1 MNRDEMLGR
10 VRDRTSPWDMLIIG
24 GGATGVGTA
33 VDAASRGYD
42 VLLIEQSDFGKG
54 TSSRSTKLIH
64 GGVRYLQQGN
74 ISLVMEAL
82 KERGILRRNAPHL
95 VHDLAFIV
103 PNYDWWEA
111 PFYGIGMKVYD
122 LLAGQYGFGASRLL
136 SREET
141 LRRIPTL
148 KTEGLRGGVVYYDG
162 QFDDARLLIHLV
174 MTAAERGAT
183 LLNYVRLVA
192 LRKNSNGF
200 LNGAVLLDVETGT
213 EYEVRARVIINATGP
228 FTDAVR
234 RLDEPDAPPLI
245 APSQGVHLV
254 FDKSFLPGESSIMV
268 PHTRATVVG
277 TTDVPV
283 AEPALE
289 PAPTSEEIDFII
301 ETAGEYLYK
310 APGRADVLSAFTG
323 IRPLVKSSQGKNTA
337 ALSREHSIHISG
349 SGLVTI
355 AGGKWTTY
363 RNSSPSPV
371 SPASSRSTA
380 ITPARRSSAGWRVTA
395 PTLPPWPTCS
405 VRTARLQRSCTRRC
419 PPLPAKCSGPC
430 GARRR
435 GRWMIFSPAAPAACC

>member
-1 MNRDEMLGR
+1 
-10 VRDRTSPWDMLIIG
+10 
-24 GGATGVGTA
+24 VGW
-33 VDAASRGYD
+33 
-42 VLLIEQSDFGKG
+42 F
-54 TSSRSTKLIH
+54 
-64 GGVRYLQQGN
+64 
-74 ISLVMEAL
+74 
-82 KERGILRRNAPHL
+82 
-95 VHDLAFIV
+95 
-103 PNYDWWEA
+103 
-111 PFYGIGMKVYD
+111 
-122 LLAGQYGFGASRLL
+122 
-136 SREET
+136 
-141 LRRIPTL
+141 
-148 KTEGLRGGVVYYDG
+148 
-162 QFDDARLLIHLV
+162 
-174 MTAAERGAT
+174 ERGAT

-268 PHTRATVVG
+268 PHTRDGRVLFAIPWLGATVVG

-310 APGRADVLSAFTG
+310 APARADVLSAFTG
-323 IRPLVKSSQGKNTA
+323 IRPLVRSSQGKNTA

-363 RNSSPSPV
+363 RKMAEDCVDHAATLAALESQPCLTRQLQIHGYHASPEKFGRLARYGSDA
-371 SPASSRSTA
+371 PALADLLRTNGPLTEKLHPA
-380 ITPARRSSAGWRVTA
+380 LPALAGEVLWAVRREAARTVDDFLARRTRC
-395 PTLPPWPTCS
+395 LLLN
-405 VRTARLQRSCTRRC
+405 AR
-419 PPLPAKCSGPC
+419 A
-430 GARRR
+430 A
-435 GRWMIFSPAAPAACC
+435 MEAAPAVAALMAAELGRDQRWQQDQVNSFLLGPWSLVLGPWSLVVERVIISNSDAQRGPTRLAWKTRERYRMAAGAGAPAWAYSTGSQKPADRLAAGQ